1 MARARKTQ
9 TNNAAQPAGG
19 SSLSRRVF
27 AAAVVAALV
36 LVSAVLALQI
46 LATEREAA
54 RNLEQA
60 RLTASAA
67 ASRLNAEAEGL
78 RRLLQ
83 SVAATLPDPLGGPEA
98 TAALERTQASIGKN
112 IRLRAVP
119 AGLTDP
125 DPSGPIPISYS
136 TLELLRQRAMQDH
149 WLAGKEETFAGDP
162 ALAKGIRAM
171 GMLGGRIRE
180 HHNVSGEDNASRLAW
195 TSNLVEKPAGID
207 RTVGCDTVYFVGC
220 VSAMF
225 PMSYAIPQGFVSV
238 MQKARAAWRQRRG
251 DDPRG
256 E

>member
-83 SVAATLPDPLGGPEA
+83 SHRD
-98 TAALERTQASIGKN
+98 
-112 IRLRAVP
+112 P
-119 AGLTDP
+119 AGVP
-125 DPSGPIPISYS
+125 VS
-136 TLELLRQRAMQDH
+136 
-149 WLAGKEETFAGDP
+149 
-162 ALAKGIRAM
+162 IR
-171 GMLGGRIRE
+171 
-180 HHNVSGEDNASRLAW
+180 
-195 TSNLVEKPAGID
+195 
-207 RTVGCDTVYFVGC
+207 
-220 VSAMF
+220 
-225 PMSYAIPQGFVSV
+225 YAN
-238 MQKARAAWRQRRG
+238 ARAACVMELSGAWRLLM
-251 DDPRG
+251 DDALLLELQQLLGAECAKVRYR
-256 E
+256 